1 MGGAGGRTTRRKPDA
16 RGLQMNN
23 DFLKLL
29 PNTDDFVA
37 RARALAMLDA
47 VLSPEW
53 EYRYSSFD
61 AHWFEGQVVASMR
74 DGEGSRWHAMIQ
86 AEGIAVVGYAKH
98 SSPMPPDEMKKLPN
112 VFTNSVLEEA
122 AFEID
127 VCSFCLW
134 RLGSD
139 PWQGGG
145 EGFESLLKFFAEGP
159 EAYVAFAKDYFEVD
173 VSRRDVEAYYG
184 LKELSF
190 TDAQRLN
197 DELTVEQFE
206 EDVAEIGYPNR

>member
-1 MGGAGGRTTRRKPDA
+1 ME
-16 RGLQMNN
+16 N
-23 DFLKLL
+23 DFLQLL

-53 EYRYSSFD
+53 EYRYYSFD
-61 AHWFEGQVVASMR
+61 AHWFEGQAVASMR
-74 DGEGSRWHAMIQ
+74 GGEGSRWHAMIQ
-86 AEGIAVVGYAKH
+86 PEGIAVVGYAKH
-98 SSPMPPDEMKKLPN
+98 SSPMSSVRMKALPD
-112 VFTNSVLEEA
+112 VFARSVLDEA

-134 RLGSD
+134 RLGND

-197 DELTVEQFE
+197 VSQSGLSDPPQGGQLTI
-206 EDVAEIGYPNR
+206 ARAGN